1 MRDVFMILLGVLI
14 GTDIVLVYACHRL
27 EEKTWKR

>member
-14 GTDIVLVYACHRL
+14 GMDIVLVYACHML
-27 EEKTWKR
+27 EEKTWRK

>member
-1 MRDVFMILLGVLI
+1 MRDVFMILLGVLM
-14 GTDIVLVYACHRL
+14 GADAVLVYACHKL